1 MSGPL
6 RLVVVDDQEVVRA
19 GFAALLDT
27 QPDLAVVAT
36 AADGAAALR
45 VCREQR
51 PDVVRMDVR
60 MPAMDGIEATRRV
73 SAASSATR
81 IIMLT
86 TFDRDEFVHDALRAG
101 ASGFL
106 LKDTPP
112 GDLLDA
118 IRIVAAGEALL
129 APTVTKRLIEDF
141 LRRPMAGAASPEAL
155 DSLTDRELEVL
166 RLVAQGF
173 SNAEIAET
181 LVLSPAT
188 AKTHVSRI
196 LAKLGARDRAQLVVI
211 AYQTGLIAPG

>member
-1 MSGPL
+1 MID
-6 RLVVVDDQEVVRA
+6 VVVADDQELVRA
-19 GFAALLDT
+19 GFAVLIDSA
-27 QPDLAVVAT
+27 PDLRVVGQ
-36 AADGAAALR
+36 AANGEEAARLIL
-45 VCREQR
+45 ELE
-51 PDVVRMDVR
+51 PDVALMDVR
-60 MPAMDGIEATRRV
+60 MPAMDGIEATRRI
-73 SAASSATR
+73 SEASSPTR

-118 IRIVAAGEALL
+118 IRVVAAGEALL

-141 LRRPMAGAASPEAL
+141 VRRPMTGAATPAAL
-155 DSLTDRELEVL
+155 ESLTEREREVL
-166 RLVAQGF
+166 SLVAQGF

-196 LAKLGARDRAQLVVI
+196 LAKLGARDRAQLVVL
-211 AYQTGLIAPG
+211 AYQTGLVTPG